1 MLSSD
6 NRYSRGTQ
14 REMIIYDNNQ
24 LNVVYG
30 GENSLNP
37 KYVIHLAK
45 TLYNKDGNCF
55 FSL

>member
-30 GENSLNP
+30 GENSLNS

-55 FSL
+55 F